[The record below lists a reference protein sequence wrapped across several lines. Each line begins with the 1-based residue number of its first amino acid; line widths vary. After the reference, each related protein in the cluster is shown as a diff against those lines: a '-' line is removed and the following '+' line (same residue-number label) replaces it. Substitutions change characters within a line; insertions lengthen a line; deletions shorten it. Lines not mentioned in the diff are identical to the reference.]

1 MPIDPP
7 ALGPLLGNTVN
18 TVISPFY
25 TLFSTNATYCF
36 TARTNV
42 RNHRTETETL
52 NGKLLSV
59 KQRITHGERNGL
71 IPTDEAEYWVQ
82 RAEQAI
88 SEEAANRQS
97 FDQRCRIFG
106 CSLNCWGNYKT
117 SKKAA
122 EKVDAVKKCISALPD
137 NVTRVPPPRP
147 VVDLSTHSVQLLPSR
162 ERTLRSALRCI
173 KEDVAV
179 GAIGIW
185 GPDRDEKTHLLKKI
199 NDSFL
204 GECPFDFVIF
214 VTASSELSVQAQIVS
229 RLHTDTVS
237 DVATQATRISQLLSK
252 KSFLLLVDDL
262 CVKLDLE
269 AVGIPYPLGDV
280 PVVDA
285 VQVPRRVQRKVVVTS
300 ISQSICHLMDVEKYI
315 QVPDLEEHE
324 ARQLFAQEYGP
335 YSDPGIGALAA
346 QLVRELKGLP
356 SDLIRYGKV
365 MQGIRDVRR
374 WEDAIDA
381 VRKANLQM
389 DDPLNLYLIYMCY
402 LSLKAE
408 KIVRNL
414 ENATQDL
421 DAKGKDVRREIVD
434 AERQQRTPTN
444 EVNRWLQKVDNIIR
458 DVQVISH
465 DCRQLKKDVTM
476 EASEKLHGVQ
486 ECLTSCPS
494 TVAIESMP
502 PPVQEMPGPSMSAE
516 NLNLQD
522 ALQYIKDDPKV
533 GMIGIWGPGGV
544 GKTHLLNNINNSFGD
559 GMTFDFVI
567 FVTASRGCS
576 VEKVQSQIIERLKLP
591 NTRSK
596 SRTIY
601 EYMKTKSFLV
611 LLDDLWNEINL
622 EEVGIPYPLGNV
634 KKLNRKV
641 VLTTRLRKVCGQ
653 MKVKKELKVAYL
665 QEHEAWQLFEE
676 NIGAETLSSPHIEAL
691 ARKLMKELKGLPL
704 ALITIGK
711 AMYKK
716 DDYQWEDAIQYMQQS
731 CCAVDKDPVE
741 LGMETNVFRRL
752 KFSYD
757 NLRNKTL
764 RDCFLT
770 CVLWPEDARIRRVDL
785 AQCWMGLGL
794 VNEHDIESS
803 FRKSYSLIAD
813 LTGACL
819 LEGSDVRPGSSFENS
834 HGSVKVHDVIRD
846 MALWISCDCGEKND
860 KWIVAAPGGGRDK
873 NVIIL
878 SNKAECISLSFNRIP
893 IRFNL
898 DPLKLRILCLRNN
911 ELDESIVEAI
921 KNCTSLT
928 YLDLSGNNL
937 KRIPEELCSLVNLE
951 YLDLSENEFGET
963 EVPRSFGKLINLK
976 FLYLKSGSGYMRIP
990 AGVISSLKAL
1000 RVIDLRCLFRKC
1012 TLLLFR
1018 ELGTLPQLK
1027 ALGILV
1033 RDLAQFESLGEAAN
1047 LPVRYLAL
1055 NDVCALTRILS
1066 ADFAQRTLYEL
1077 DINEERYFL
1086 GQDINEEIDAQE
1098 ITVEHDTEQPN
1109 NRFGALNNLRLT
1121 MTRSL
1126 REIEWMGAT
1135 PAFIFPRLAYLEL
1148 FMCQHLLHLSWVMYL
1163 PRLEQLHIVSCDGMV
1178 QAFMRC
1184 HGDKLCNGQDKTK
1197 TFPRLKLLFL
1207 IYNESL
1213 ETIADNG
1220 VEFPSLE
1227 RLELEGSLALKMLPF
1242 QLDSLPPKLK
1252 ELRFDDARCWER
1264 LECKEGV
1271 KTILQP
1277 YIKFGRRYQG

>member
-1 MPIDPP
+1 MAIEAP

-42 RNHRTETETL
+42 RNHKTETETL
-52 NGKLLSV
+52 SGNLLRV
-59 KQRITHGERNGL
+59 KQRIADGERNGL
-71 IPTDEAEYWVQ
+71 IPTEEAKDWVL

-88 SEEAANRQS
+88 SEEAANRES

-106 CSLNCWGNYKT
+106 CSLNCWGSYKT

-122 EKVDAVKKCISALPD
+122 EKVDAVRKYISSTPQDD
-137 NVTRVPPPRP
+137 NITRVPPPPR
-147 VVDLSTHSVQLLPSR
+147 VADFSTHSVQLPPSR
-162 ERTLRSALRCI
+162 EDTLNNALRCI
-173 KEDVAV
+173 EVEAV

-185 GPDRDEKTHLLKKI
+185 GPDKDEKTHLLKKM

-204 GECPFDFVIF
+204 DQCPFDFVIF
-214 VTASSELSVQAQIVS
+214 VIASGELSVQAQIVS
-229 RLHTDTVS
+229 RLRTDTVP

-262 CVKLDLE
+262 RVKLDLQ
-269 AVGIPYPLGDV
+269 AAGIPYPLGDV
-280 PVVDA
+280 QVVDT
-285 VQVPRRVQRKVVVTS
+285 VQVSRRVQRKVVVTS
-300 ISQSICHLMDVEKYI
+300 ISQSICHLMDVERDI
-315 QVPDLEEHE
+315 HVPDLEEHE
-324 ARQLFAQEYGP
+324 ARHLFAKEFGAHDI
-335 YSDPGIGALAA
+335 YSDPVIGTLAE
-346 QLVRELKGLP
+346 QLVIELKSLP

-381 VRKANLQM
+381 VRTANLQRD
-389 DDPLNLYLIYMCY
+389 DDPLNL
-402 LSLKAE
+402 AE
-408 KIVRNL
+408 KIMRNL
-414 ENATQDL
+414 ENATEDL
-421 DAKGKDVRREIVD
+421 NAKGKDVHRETAD
-434 AERQQRTPTN
+434 AKLQHNKTPTN
-444 EVNRWLQKVDNIIR
+444 EAKRWLQKVDNIIH
-458 DVQVISH
+458 DVQVMSH
-465 DCRQLKKDVTM
+465 GCRQLKTDVTM
-476 EASEKLHGVQ
+476 EASEKLREVQ
-486 ECLTSCPS
+486 ECLTTCPS
-494 TVAIESMP
+494 TIVVESMP
-502 PPVQEMPGPSMSAE
+502 PPVQEMPGPSMSTE
-516 NLNLQD
+516 NLNLQQ
-522 ALQYIKDDPKV
+522 ALHFIKDEPTV

-544 GKTHLLNNINNSFGD
+544 GKTHLLKNINNSFGE
-559 GMTFDFVI
+559 GIDFNFVL
-567 FVTASRGCS
+567 FVTASKECS

-591 NTRSK
+591 SSGSK

-611 LLDDLWNEINL
+611 LLDDLWDEIDL
-622 EEVGIPYPLGNV
+622 EDVGIPYPLGSVN
-634 KKLNRKV
+634 KLSRKV

-665 QEHEAWQLFEE
+665 HEHEAWQLFEE
-676 NIGAETLSSPHIEAL
+676 NTDAKTLSSPHIEAL
-691 ARKLMKELKGLPL
+691 ARELVKELKGLPL

-711 AMYKK
+711 AMYQK
-716 DDYQWEDAIQYMQQS
+716 DEYQWETAIQYMKQS
-731 CCAVDKDPVE
+731 CCTEDKDPIE
-741 LGMETNVFRRL
+741 MGMETNVFRQL

-757 NLRNKTL
+757 KLRNDTL
-764 RDCFLT
+764 RGCFLT
-770 CVLWPEDARIRRVDL
+770 CVLWPEDAKIRKVDL

-794 VNEHDIESS
+794 VNEHDIEYS

-813 LTGACL
+813 LIAACL
-819 LEGSDVRPGSSFENS
+819 LESSDVRPGSSFENS

-860 KWIVAAPGGGRDK
+860 KWIVAAPGGRDK
-873 NVIIL
+873 KIIIL

-928 YLDLSGNNL
+928 YLDLSRNNL
-937 KRIPEELCSLVNLE
+937 KKIPEELCSLVNME

-963 EVPRSFGKLINLK
+963 GVPQSFGNLINLR

-990 AGVISSLKAL
+990 AGVISRLKAL
-1000 RVIDLRCLFRKC
+1000 QVIDLRSLLKKC
-1012 TLLLFR
+1012 TLHLFR

-1047 LPVRYLAL
+1047 LPIRYLAL
-1055 NDVCALTRILS
+1055 NDVSALTRILS
-1066 ADFAQRTLYEL
+1066 TDFAQRTLYEL

-1086 GQDINEEIDAQE
+1086 EQDINEEIDTRE

-1109 NRFGALNNLRLT
+1109 NRFGALNNIRLT

-1126 REIEWMGAT
+1126 REIKWMGAT
-1135 PAFIFPRLAYLEL
+1135 PAFIFPRLTYLEL

-1207 IYNESL
+1207 IYNQSL
-1213 ETIADNG
+1213 ETIGDNG
-1220 VEFPSLE
+1220 MEFPSLE
-1227 RLELEGSLALKMLPF
+1227 RLELEGSLALKRLPF
-1242 QLDSLPPKLK
+1242 QSDSVPPKLK

-1264 LECKEGV
+1264 LECEEGV

-1277 YIKFGRRYQG
+1277 YLKFGRRHQG

>member
-1 MPIDPP
+1 MPIVPP

-42 RNHRTETETL
+42 RNHKTETETL
-52 NGKLLSV
+52 KGNLHSI
-59 KQRITHGERNGL
+59 KQRITDGERNGL
-71 IPTDEAEYWVQ
+71 IPTEEAKDWVR

-88 SEEAANRQS
+88 SEEAANRES

-106 CSLNCWGNYKT
+106 CSMNCWGNYKT
-117 SKKAA
+117 SKEAA
-122 EKVDAVKKCISALPD
+122 EKVHAVRTYISSTPQP
-137 NVTRVPPPRP
+137 NNITRIPPPPP
-147 VVDLSTHSVQLLPSR
+147 VVDLSTHSAQLPPSR
-162 ERTLRSALRCI
+162 EDTLNNALRCI
-173 KEDVAV
+173 TAV

-204 GECPFDFVIF
+204 EECPFDFVIF
-214 VTASSELSVQAQIVS
+214 VTASSEVSVQAQIVS
-229 RLHTDTVS
+229 RLRTDAVP
-237 DVATQATRISQLLSK
+237 DVATQATRISELLSK
-252 KSFLLLVDDL
+252 KKFLLLVDDL
-262 CVKLDLE
+262 RVQLDLQ
-269 AVGIPYPLGDV
+269 AAGIPYPLGDV
-280 PVVDA
+280 QVVEA
-285 VQVPRRVQRKVVVTS
+285 GQVSRWVQRKVVVTS
-300 ISQSICHLMDVEKYI
+300 ISQSICHLMDVERDI
-315 QVPDLEEHE
+315 HVPDLGEDE
-324 ARQLFAQEYGP
+324 ARQLFAKEFGAQDI
-335 YSDPGIGALAA
+335 YSDPVIGALAE
-346 QLVRELKGLP
+346 QLVRELKSLP

-374 WEDAIDA
+374 WQDAIDA
-381 VRKANLQM
+381 VRKANLRR
-389 DDPLNLYLIYMCY
+389 DGDPLNL
-402 LSLKAE
+402 AE

-414 ENATQDL
+414 KNATEDL
-421 DAKGKDVRREIVD
+421 NAKGKDVHREIAD
-434 AERQQRTPTN
+434 AELQHNKTPTN
-444 EVNRWLQKVDNIIR
+444 EAKRWLQKVYNIIH
-458 DVQVISH
+458 DVQVMSH
-465 DCRQLKKDVTM
+465 GSRQLKMDVTM
-476 EASEKLHGVQ
+476 EASEKLREVQ
-486 ECLTSCPS
+486 ECLSTCPS
-494 TVAIESMP
+494 TIVVESMP

-522 ALQYIKDDPKV
+522 ALHFIKDEPTV

-544 GKTHLLNNINNSFGD
+544 GKTHLLKNINNSFGE
-559 GMTFDFVI
+559 GMDFNFVL
-567 FVTASRGCS
+567 FVTASKECS
-576 VEKVQSQIIERLKLP
+576 VEKVQSQIIERFKLP
-591 NTRSK
+591 SSGSK

-611 LLDDLWNEINL
+611 LLDDLWDEIDL
-622 EEVGIPYPLGNV
+622 EDVGIPYPLGSVN
-634 KKLNRKV
+634 KLSRKV

-676 NIGAETLSSPHIEAL
+676 NIDAETLSSPHIEDL
-691 ARKLMKELKGLPL
+691 ARELMKELKGLPL

-711 AMYKK
+711 AMYQK
-716 DDYQWEDAIQYMQQS
+716 DEYQWETAIQYMKKS
-731 CCAVDKDPVE
+731 CCTEDKDPIE
-741 LGMETNVFRRL
+741 LGMETNVFRQL
-752 KFSYD
+752 KFSYEK
-757 NLRNKTL
+757 LRNDTL
-764 RDCFLT
+764 RYCFLT
-770 CVLWPEDARIRRVDL
+770 CVLWPEDAKIRKVDL

-794 VNEHDIESS
+794 VNEHDIEYS

-813 LTGACL
+813 LTAACL
-819 LEGSDVRPGSSFENS
+819 LESSDVRPGSSFENS

-846 MALWISCDCGEKND
+846 MALWISCDYGENND
-860 KWIVAAPGGGRDK
+860 KWIVAAPGGRDK
-873 NVIIL
+873 RIIIL

-911 ELDESIVEAI
+911 ELDESIVEEI

-928 YLDLSGNNL
+928 YLDLSRNNL

-951 YLDLSENEFGET
+951 YLDLSENVFGESG
-963 EVPRSFGKLINLK
+963 VPQSFGKLINLK
-976 FLYLKSGSGYMRIP
+976 FLYLKSGSGYVRIP
-990 AGVISSLKAL
+990 SGVISRLKAL
-1000 RVIDLRCLFRKC
+1000 QVIDLRSLLRKC
-1012 TLLLFR
+1012 TLFLFR

-1033 RDLAQFESLGEAAN
+1033 RDLAQLESLEAAN

-1055 NDVCALTRILS
+1055 NDVSALTRILS
-1066 ADFAQRTLYEL
+1066 TDFAQRTLYEL
-1077 DINEERYFL
+1077 DINLERYFL
-1086 GQDINEEIDAQE
+1086 EQDINEEIDTRE

-1109 NRFGALNNLRLT
+1109 NRFGALNNLHLT

-1126 REIEWMGAT
+1126 REIKWMGAT

-1148 FMCQHLLHLSWVMYL
+1148 IMCQHLLHLSWVMHL

-1213 ETIADNG
+1213 ETIGDNG
-1220 VEFPSLE
+1220 MEFPSLE
-1227 RLELEGSLALKMLPF
+1227 RLELEGSLALKRLPF
-1242 QLDSLPPKLK
+1242 QSDSVPPKLK

-1264 LECKEGV
+1264 LECEEGV

-1277 YIKFGRRYQG
+1277 YLKFGRRHQG

>member
-1 MPIDPP
+1 MPIEAP
-7 ALGPLLGNTVN
+7 ALGPLLGNTVS

-52 NGKLLSV
+52 KGNLL
-59 KQRITHGERNGL
+59 RIEETITHGEMNGL
-71 IPTDEAEYWVQ
+71 IQTKEAEDWVQ
-82 RAEQAI
+82 RAKQAI
-88 SEEAANRQS
+88 SEEEANRKS
-97 FDQRCRIFG
+97 FFDQSCRIFG
-106 CSLNCWGNYKT
+106 CSCSLNCWGNYKS
-117 SKKAA
+117 SKEAA
-122 EKVDAVKKCISALPD
+122 EKVDAVRTYISSTPQPD
-137 NVTRVPPPRP
+137 NITRVPPPPR
-147 VVDLSTHSVQLLPSR
+147 VIDLSTHSSQLPPSR
-162 ERTLRSALRCI
+162 EDTLNNALRCI
-173 KEDVAV
+173 EAV

-185 GPDRDEKTHLLKKI
+185 GPDKDEKTQLLKKM

-229 RLHTDTVS
+229 RLRTDTVPDS
-237 DVATQATRISQLLSK
+237 ATQATRISQLLSK
-252 KSFLLLVDDL
+252 KSFLLLADDL
-262 CVKLDLE
+262 RVKLDLQ
-269 AVGIPYPLGDV
+269 AAGIPYPLGDV
-280 PVVDA
+280 QVVDT
-285 VQVPRRVQRKVVVTS
+285 VQVSRWVQRKVVVTS
-300 ISQSICHLMDVEKYI
+300 ISQSICHLMDVERYI

-324 ARQLFAQEYGP
+324 ACHLFAKEFGAHDI
-335 YSDPGIGALAA
+335 YSDPGIGALAE

-365 MQGIRDVRR
+365 MQGIRDERR

-381 VRKANLQM
+381 VRRANLQRG
-389 DDPLNLYLIYMCY
+389 DDPLNLT
-402 LSLKAE
+402 E

-421 DAKGKDVRREIVD
+421 NAKGKDVHREIAD
-434 AERQQRTPTN
+434 AELQHNKTPTN
-444 EVNRWLQKVDNIIR
+444 EAKRWLQKVDNIIH
-458 DVQVISH
+458 DVQVMSH
-465 DCRQLKKDVTM
+465 GCRQLKMDVTM
-476 EASEKLHGVQ
+476 LASEKLREVQ
-486 ECLTSCPS
+486 ECLSTCPS
-494 TVAIESMP
+494 TIVVESMP
-502 PPVQEMPGPSMSAE
+502 PPVQEMPGSSMSAE

-522 ALQYIKDDPKV
+522 ALHFIKDEPTV

-544 GKTHLLNNINNSFGD
+544 GKTHLLKNINNSFGE
-559 GMTFDFVI
+559 GMDFNFVL

-576 VEKVQSQIIERLKLP
+576 VEKVQSQIIERFKLP
-591 NTRSK
+591 SSGSK

-611 LLDDLWNEINL
+611 LLDDLWDEIDL
-622 EEVGIPYPLGNV
+622 EDVGIPYPLGSAN
-634 KKLNRKV
+634 KLSRKV
-641 VLTTRLRKVCGQ
+641 VLTTRIRKVCGQ

-676 NIGAETLSSPHIEAL
+676 NTDSKTLSSPHIEDL
-691 ARKLMKELKGLPL
+691 ARELVKELKGLPL
-704 ALITIGK
+704 ALKTIGK
-711 AMYKK
+711 AMYQK
-716 DDYQWEDAIQYMQQS
+716 DEYQWETAIQYMKQS
-731 CCAVDKDPVE
+731 CCTEDKDPIE
-741 LGMETNVFRRL
+741 LGMETNVFRQL

-757 NLRNKTL
+757 KLRNDTL

-770 CVLWPEDARIRRVDL
+770 CVLWPEDAKIRKVDL
-785 AQCWMGLGL
+785 AQCWMGSGL
-794 VNEHDIESS
+794 VNEHDIEYS

-813 LTGACL
+813 LTAACL
-819 LEGSDVRPGSSFENS
+819 LESSDVRPGSSFENS

-860 KWIVAAPGGGRDK
+860 KWIVAAPGDRDK
-873 NVIIL
+873 KVIIL
-878 SNKAECISLSFNRIP
+878 SNKAECISLSFDRIP

-911 ELDESIVEAI
+911 GLDESIIEAI

-951 YLDLSENEFGET
+951 YLDLSENVFGET
-963 EVPRSFGKLINLK
+963 GVPRSFGDLINLK
-976 FLYLKSGSGYMRIP
+976 FLYLKSGGGYVRIP
-990 AGVISSLKAL
+990 AGVISRLKAL
-1000 RVIDLRCLFRKC
+1000 QVIDLRSLLREC
-1012 TLLLFR
+1012 TLFLFR

-1055 NDVCALTRILS
+1055 NDVSALTRILS
-1066 ADFAQRTLYEL
+1066 TDFAQRTLYEL

-1086 GQDINEEIDAQE
+1086 EQDINEEIDTRE
-1098 ITVEHDTEQPN
+1098 ITVEHDTEQPS
-1109 NRFGALNNLRLT
+1109 NRFGALTNIRLT

-1126 REIEWMGAT
+1126 REIRAT
-1135 PAFIFPRLAYLEL
+1135 PSFIFPRLAYLEL
-1148 FMCQHLLHLSWVMYL
+1148 FMCQHLSHLSWVMHL

-1184 HGDKLCNGQDKTK
+1184 HGDRLCNGQDKTK

-1213 ETIADNG
+1213 ETIGDNG
-1220 VEFPSLE
+1220 MEFPSLE
-1227 RLELEGSLALKMLPF
+1227 RLELEGSLALKRLPF
-1242 QLDSLPPKLK
+1242 RSDSLPPKLK

-1264 LECKEGV
+1264 LECEEGV
-1271 KTILQP
+1271 KTILEP
-1277 YIKFGRRYQG
+1277 YIKFGRRHQG